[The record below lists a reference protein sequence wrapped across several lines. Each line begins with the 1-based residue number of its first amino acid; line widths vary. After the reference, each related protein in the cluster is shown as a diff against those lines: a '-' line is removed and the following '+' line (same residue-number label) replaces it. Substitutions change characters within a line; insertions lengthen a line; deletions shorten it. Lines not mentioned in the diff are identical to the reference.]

1 VRAETDKVARPVHWS
16 SAGLREAIAFWLVEK
31 AIAKRCCKQI
41 AFKVS
46 MYKKVEIVKVT
57 MYVQE
62 G

>member
-1 VRAETDKVARPVHWS
+1 MRAEADKVARPVHWS

-31 AIAKRCCKQI
+31 AIA
-41 AFKVS
+41 FKVS
-46 MYKKVEIVKVT
+46 MYKKVEIVKTT

>member
-1 VRAETDKVARPVHWS
+1 MDAIARCDLGKAIARPVHWS

-31 AIAKRCCKQI
+31 AIA
-41 AFKVS
+41 FKVS
-46 MYKKVEIVKVT
+46 MYKKVEIVKAT